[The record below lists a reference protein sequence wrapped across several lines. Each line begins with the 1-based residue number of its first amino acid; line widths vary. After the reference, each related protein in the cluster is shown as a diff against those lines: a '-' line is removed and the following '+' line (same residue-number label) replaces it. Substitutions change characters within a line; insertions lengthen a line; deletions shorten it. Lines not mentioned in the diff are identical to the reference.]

1 MKRTENQAFCMSS
14 SPRTLDRVPDGRPR
28 LSRKREGTQGR
39 TVHFLL
45 IPTESQP
52 SKPFRVP
59 DIERTPGAA
68 QLEARD
74 RGGASPPS
82 PGDPQGTSSRAR
94 CRASHLPGGVP
105 QPQPPRAVHTPSCR
119 EPGQPRAYT
128 DPVGGPSRHPA
139 QAFRTANQS
148 SPPPGSARCLHP
160 SRPAAEPWRS
170 RPRRACAFWQ
180 PKRLSPAQP
189 SPARSPAR
197 ASSSSKAGGYPAYL
211 ALSRAS

>member
-45 IPTESQP
+45 IPTESPP

-74 RGGASPPS
+74 RVGASPPS

-94 CRASHLPGGVP
+94 CRARPEAVTYPEESRNLSLQEQCTLQAAENPANHEPTPTRWEGRAAT
-105 QPQPPRAVHTPSCR
+105 QPRPFAQPIRAVHHREVPGVCTP
-119 EPGQPRAYT
+119 PGQRQSPGEA
-128 DPVGGPSRHPA
+128 DPEEHAPS
-139 QAFRTANQS
+139 
-148 SPPPGSARCLHP
+148 GSLRG
-160 SRPAAEPWRS
+160 S
-170 RPRRACAFWQ
+170 
-180 PKRLSPAQP
+180 AQP
-189 SPARSPAR
+189 SPVLLEAQPELPPPP
-197 ASSSSKAGGYPAYL
+197 KLVGIL
-211 ALSRAS
+211 HT